1 MALSFLFLKSYA
13 ALAESVYIAGKTHP
27 AGAGPEFGP
36 DGGPSMRV
44 VKLKIASLPHT
55 PHRLRVEFETVL
67 QFSQ

>member
-1 MALSFLFLKSYA
+1 MAISFPTLKGYA
-13 ALAESVYIAGKTHP
+13 ALADSENITGKTQP

-36 DGGPSMRV
+36 DGGPLMRV

-55 PHRLRVEFETVL
+55 PHRLRDEFETIL